1 MPKIYDC
8 FTFFNELDLLEL
20 RLSELYNHVD
30 YFVLVEG
37 NRTFQN
43 KPKPFYFEENES
55 RFAKY
60 SDKIIHVK
68 VVDMPEHTDA
78 WGREE
83 HQRNAIALG
92 LEDADD
98 DDIIIVS
105 DLDEILRPSTIDS
118 LRNDDSNVI
127 LGMRMPLF
135 YFRVN
140 HMLTTTDSTYT
151 TWAMACRK
159 KFYTT
164 AEELRKQRF
173 MLNGFAYNYNQSGI
187 RMCEHAGWQFS
198 YFGDSTFAQSKI
210 QSFAHVETNRPEILE
225 SIDIDRSI
233 ANGDG
238 LGPNPVERFVS
249 VQVDDYFPN
258 TIINN
263 ISRWQNWIVDNPKHS
278 VYDFLPS

>member
-1 MPKIYDC
+1 MNKIYDC

-20 RLSELYNHVD
+20 RLEELYDHVD
-30 YFVLVEG
+30 HFVLVEG

-43 KPKPFYFEENES
+43 TPKPFYFEENEP
-55 RFAKY
+55 RFARF

-83 HQRNAIALG
+83 HQRNAIKLG
-92 LEDADD
+92 LEDANDN
-98 DDIIIVS
+98 DIIIVS
-105 DLDEILRPSTIDS
+105 DLDEIIRPSTVDS
-118 LRNDDSNVI
+118 LRNDDANVI
-127 LGMRMPLF
+127 WGMRMPLF
-135 YFRVN
+135 YFRIN

-159 KFYTT
+159 KFFTT

-173 MLNGFAYNYNQSGI
+173 MLNSFALNYNQNGI

-198 YFGDSTFAQSKI
+198 YFGDKTFAQAKI
-210 QSFAHVETNRPEILE
+210 QSFAHVETNRTEVLE
-225 SIDIDRSI
+225 NIDIERSI

-238 LGPNPVERFVS
+238 LGPNPVERFAS
-249 VQVDDYFPN
+249 VQIDDYFPR
-258 TIINN
+258 TIRDNLN
-263 ISRWQNWIVDNPKHS
+263 RWSHYIVSDPKHS
-278 VYDFLPS
+278 VYDFLPI

>member
-1 MPKIYDC
+1 MNKIYDC
-8 FTFFNELDLLEL
+8 FTFYNELDLLEL
-20 RLSELYNHVD
+20 RLQELYDHVD

-43 KPKPFYFEENES
+43 NPKPFYFEENES
-55 RFAKY
+55 RYAQY

-68 VVDMPEHTDA
+68 VVDMPEYADA

-83 HQRNAIALG
+83 HQRNSIQLG
-92 LEDADD
+92 LADADD
-98 DDIIIVS
+98 NDIIIVS
-105 DLDEILRPSTIDS
+105 DLDEILRPSTVDS

-127 LGMRMPLF
+127 WGMRMPLF

-140 HMLTTTDSTYT
+140 HMLTTTDSAYT

-159 KFYTT
+159 KFFTT

-173 MLNGFAYNYNQSGI
+173 MLNGFAYNHNQGGI

-198 YFGDSTFAQSKI
+198 YFGDSDFAKSKI
-210 QSFAHVETNRPEILE
+210 QSFAHVETNRPEVLE
-225 SIDIDRSI
+225 SIDIERSI

-238 LGPNPVERFVS
+238 LGPNPVERFAS
-249 VQVDDYFPN
+249 VKIDEYFPRTVRN
-258 TIINN
+258 DLD
-263 ISRWQNWIVDNPKHS
+263 RWQCQIVSDAKHS
-278 VYDFLPS
+278 VYDFLPT